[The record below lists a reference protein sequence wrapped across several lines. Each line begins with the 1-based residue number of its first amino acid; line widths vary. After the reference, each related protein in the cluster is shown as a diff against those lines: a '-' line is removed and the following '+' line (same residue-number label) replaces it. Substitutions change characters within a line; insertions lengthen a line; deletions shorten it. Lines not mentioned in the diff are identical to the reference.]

1 MNDFTLREM
10 KKICETHA
18 CHECPANDPDQ
29 VKPCLF
35 LYSTP
40 SDWPIGENEQS
51 SGECHWVWITYITL
65 LSIEEYE
72 KYKDDISCVGT
83 WWWLRSP
90 GHDTYRAASVGNG
103 GSVNRDG
110 SLVDLSSIAVRPAL
124 KLGTT
129 RGLNVGTVFELA
141 GQKWTLI
148 DDNLA
153 ICNRSVGQTYFRDDV
168 EARDANDY
176 EKSNIKMW
184 LANWTLENGIKK
196 ETFMKVSLP
205 GSNVP
210 KQLEIPPMPT
220 SVNND
225 QSAKADAGKL
235 PLTLVPREIIR
246 AIAAIRLYGTKKYK
260 DPDNWKIVSKERYR
274 DAAFRHFI
282 AYLDDPDGMD
292 EESGLPH
299 LWHLATNISFLCELE
314 KEAIDKNRE

>member
-51 SGECHWVWITYITL
+51 SGECPWVWIEDVTL
-65 LSIEEYE
+65 LSIEEY
-72 KYKDDISCVGT
+72 KKHKDDIPFVST

-90 GHDTYRAASVGNG
+90 GGNTNYAARVDYFGSIDYFGDRVSHGDGN
-103 GSVNRDG
+103 
-110 SLVDLSSIAVRPAL
+110 IRPAL

-129 RGLNVGTVFELA
+129 RGCYVGMTFELCVYE
-141 GQKWTLI
+141 WTLI
-148 DDNLA
+148 DDDLA
-153 ICNRSVGQTYFRDDV
+153 ICNEIVGQTCFRDDAD
-168 EARDANDY
+168 ARDANDY
-176 EKSNIKMW
+176 EKSDIKKW
-184 LANWTLENGIKK
+184 LANWVLENGIKK
-196 ETFMKVSLP
+196 ETYMKVSLP

-210 KQLEIPPMPT
+210 EQLEIPPMPK

-246 AIAAIRLYGTKKYK
+246 AIAATRLYGVKKYG
-260 DPDNWKIVSKERYR
+260 DPDNWKRVSKERYR

-299 LWHLATNISFLCELE
+299 LWHCVTNFAFLCELE

>member
-10 KKICETHA
+10 KEICETHA
-18 CHECPANDPDQ
+18 CHECPANDPDH

-40 SDWPIGENEQS
+40 SDWPIGEHEQS
-51 SGECHWVWITYITL
+51 SGECPWVWIEDVTL
-65 LSIEEYE
+65 LSTEEYKE
-72 KYKDDISCVGT
+72 HRSMIPGISTFC
-83 WWWLRSP
+83 WLRSP
-90 GHDTYRAASVGNG
+90 GAYTHLAAFVNGRDIVNGVGHM
-103 GSVNRDG
+103 VNWSG
-110 SLVDLSSIAVRPAL
+110 LAVRPAL

-129 RGLNVGTVFELA
+129 RGCYVGKTFELC
-141 GQKWTLI
+141 GYEWTLI
-148 DDNLA
+148 DDDLA
-153 ICNRSVGQTYFRDDV
+153 ICNECVGETYFRADAD
-168 EARDANDY
+168 ARDADDY
-176 EKSNIKMW
+176 EKSDIKKW
-184 LANWTLENGIKK
+184 LDNWAEEKGIKK
-196 ETFMKVSLP
+196 EMYMKVSLP
-205 GSNVP
+205 SSNVP
-210 KQLEIPPMPT
+210 EQLEIPPMPT
-220 SVNND
+220 SVKND

-260 DPDNWKIVSKERYR
+260 DPDNWKKVSKERYR

>member
-10 KKICETHA
+10 KEICETHA
-18 CHECPANDPDQ
+18 CHECPANDPDH

-40 SDWPIGENEQS
+40 SDWPIGENEPS
-51 SGECHWVWITYITL
+51 SGECPWVWIEDVTL
-65 LSIEEYE
+65 LSVEEYKE
-72 KYKDDISCVGT
+72 HQDVIHSVRT
-83 WWWLRSP
+83 PWWLRSP
-90 GHDTYRAASVGNG
+90 GYDTYRAVTVLRN
-103 GSVNRDG
+103 GSVHYYGDSVYRSDF
-110 SLVDLSSIAVRPAL
+110 AVRPAL

-153 ICNRSVGQTYFRDDV
+153 ICNGSVGQTYFRDDV
-168 EARDANDY
+168 EALDANDY
-176 EKSNIKMW
+176 EKSDIKKW
-184 LANWTLENGIKK
+184 LANWAEEKGIKK
-196 ETFMKVSLP
+196 ETYMKVSLP

-210 KQLEIPPMPT
+210 EQLEIPPMPKIAD
-220 SVNND
+220 ND

-260 DPDNWKIVSKERYR
+260 DPDNWKRVSKERYR